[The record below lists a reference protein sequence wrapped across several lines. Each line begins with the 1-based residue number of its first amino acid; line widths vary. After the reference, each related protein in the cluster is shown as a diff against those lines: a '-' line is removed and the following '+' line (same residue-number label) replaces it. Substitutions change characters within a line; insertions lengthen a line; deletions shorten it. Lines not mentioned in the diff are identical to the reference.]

1 MLAYFEVYDKM
12 LLELLERMDGAFSD
26 LSEDALDWTPDP
38 EVNSITVL
46 VVHTTAALH
55 YWIGAMLG
63 GEDVKRDR
71 SEEFTVRGYSKYQLH
86 ELIRAA
92 ETAVHQVLDQC
103 TMEDLEKNAIR
114 SSIRII
120 SMGISHWPMRLSILP
135 CILVIWRSCGSC
147 GNKSIGTKR
156 INCNGFCPVHL

>member
-12 LLELLERMDGAFSD
+12 LSELLERMDGAFSD
-26 LSEDALDWTPDP
+26 LSDEALDWTPDP
-38 EVNSITVL
+38 AVNSITVL

-71 SEEFTVRGYSKYQLH
+71 GEEFAVRGYSKFQLH

-92 ETAVHQVLDQC
+92 ETTVHQVLENC
-103 TMEDLEKNAIR
+103 TMEDLEKKRYSAIHKDYFDGNF
-114 SSIRII
+114 SLAHALEHTALHLGHLEI
-120 SMGISHWPMRLSILP
+120 MRELWEQIDWDQKVWL
-135 CILVIWRSCGSC
+135 
-147 GNKSIGTKR
+147 
-156 INCNGFCPVHL
+156 

>member
-38 EVNSITVL
+38 AVNSITVL

-103 TMEDLEKNAIR
+103 TMEDLEKKRYSVIHKDYFNGNFSLAHALEHTALHLGHLEI
-114 SSIRII
+114 
-120 SMGISHWPMRLSILP
+120 MRELWEQID
-135 CILVIWRSCGSC
+135 WDQ
-147 GNKSIGTKR
+147 KD
-156 INCNGFCPVHL
+156 